1 VKNGLSSVTGKKRK
15 EVSDKSSDKTKKKPK
30 TNELPD
36 KDSSKIKAKSKYDVT
51 KDPRWQSSAFR
62 SIFMNKEQPRYSK
75 PSQISTKM
83 PSAMSQL

>member
-30 TNELPD
+30 MNELD
-36 KDSSKIKAKSKYDVT
+36 KDSSKNKAKSEYDVT

-62 SIFMNKEQPRYSK
+62 SIFMNKKQPKYSK